1 MLSPLELAF
10 WLAVAVIV
18 YTYVGY
24 GAVLWMLV
32 KVRDL
37 LGFSP
42 RQPDLA
48 DPEVAA
54 YEPEVTL
61 VVAAYNE
68 ERDILQKLENSLAQD
83 YPKDKLKLLFVTDGS
98 TDRTPQLL
106 LGYPGVKLLH
116 RAGRAG
122 KIAAMNRAMKHV
134 ETPIVIFSDANA
146 MLNREAVRNIVKHYA
161 DPTVGAVSGEKRIR
175 AAEADAA
182 SGAGEG
188 LYWRYESALKHL
200 DARLHTVVG
209 AAGELFSL
217 RTDLFHPSEPDTLL
231 DDFMLTLRVAQQGY
245 RVAYATDANAT
256 ELPSATVEDEFK
268 RKVRICAGGFQSMA
282 RLLSLLNPRHGWTTF
297 QYVSHRVLRWAVT
310 PPLLLVAFA
319 LNFVLGLTSP
329 FYAALYGAQTA
340 FWLLA
345 LAGWRW
351 QDREVKVKGFFVPFY
366 FAVMNVA
373 AFFGFARWLRGQQS
387 VNWERAARAT
397 A

>member
-1 MLSPLELAF
+1 MSLLELIL
-10 WLAVAVIV
+10 WLSLATVA

-24 GAVLWMLV
+24 GLVLWLLV
-32 KVRDL
+32 RVRSA
-37 LGFSP
+37 LGLGP
-42 RQPDLA
+42 RVMDRT

-68 ERDILQKLENSLAQD
+68 ERDILQKLENSLALD
-83 YPKDKLKLLFVTDGS
+83 YPREKLRLLFVTDGS

-106 LGYPGVKLLH
+106 LGYPGVQLLH

-122 KIAAMNRAMKHV
+122 KIAAMNRAMTYV

-146 MLNREAVRNIVKHYA
+146 MLNREAVRHIVKHYA
-161 DPTVGAVSGEKRIR
+161 DPAVGAVSGEKRIR
-175 AAEADAA
+175 SADADAA

-188 LYWRYESALKHL
+188 LYWRYESALKRL

-217 RTDLFHPSEPDTLL
+217 RTDLFHPSEPDTIL
-231 DDFMLTLRVAQQGY
+231 DDFMLTLRVAEQGY
-245 RVAYATDANAT
+245 RVAYATDATAT

-268 RKVRICAGGFQSMA
+268 RKVRICAGGFQSIA
-282 RLLSLLNPRHGWTTF
+282 RLTSLLNPVRHGWTTF
-297 QYVSHRVLRWAVT
+297 QYVSHRVLRWAVA
-310 PPLLLVAFA
+310 PPLLAVALVANFA
-319 LNFVLGLTSP
+319 LGLDGG

-345 LAGWRW
+345 LLGWRLR
-351 QDREVKVKGFFVPFY
+351 DRTVRVKGFFVPFY

-373 AFFGFARWLRGQQS
+373 AVAGFARWLRGQQS